1 MTVIAKPFKQL
12 GIKPKIESF
21 SGDKIKI
28 EKVLNQEIIIHK
40 FKIVPSKF
48 EGERLDMQI
57 EFKNE
62 NRFLWTPAKYLIQ
75 TIQLINPE
83 DFPIK
88 TTIVKID
95 EHLEFS

>member
-1 MTVIAKPFKQL
+1 MPTTIKTFKQL
-12 GIKPKIESF
+12 GIKPIIQTF
-21 SGDKIKI
+21 TGDHIKI

-57 EFKNE
+57 EYKGE
-62 NRFLWTPAKYLIQ
+62 NRVLWTTAKYLAQ
-75 TIQLINPE
+75 TIQLVNPN
-83 DFPIK
+83 DFPIQ
-88 TTIVKID
+88 TTIVKVD